1 MFWLDTLSV
10 GKYHSSYCQF
20 LIWIKNVHWH
30 NSCGTINLHV
40 FLIVNTNSFTEIQK
54 KIFALKIL
62 YFGILSLSPLGNI
75 CELKKDP
82 EIQMMSMI
90 SAIWTHVLD
99 YLLILF
105 MYQKQLSDEFKFA
118 CHLLSTLIYFLPF
131 AAINQI
137 W

>member
-1 MFWLDTLSV
+1 M
-10 GKYHSSYCQF
+10 
-20 LIWIKNVHWH
+20 
-30 NSCGTINLHV
+30 HV

-54 KIFALKIL
+54 KIFALKRL
-62 YFGILSLSPLGNI
+62 YLGILSLSPLGNI

-105 MYQKQLSDEFKFA
+105 MYQKQLKDEFKFA
-118 CHLLSTLIYFLPF
+118 CHLLNLIYFLPF

-137 W
+137 